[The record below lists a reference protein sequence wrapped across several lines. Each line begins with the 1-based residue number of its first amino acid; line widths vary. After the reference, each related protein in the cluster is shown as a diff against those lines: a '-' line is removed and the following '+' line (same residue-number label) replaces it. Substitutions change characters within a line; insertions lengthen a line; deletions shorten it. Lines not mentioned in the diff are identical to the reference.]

1 MEVKTITACVVAFTT
16 LIGLGVTGWTK
27 LADIQGQLD
36 TIAAYDSRIEV
47 IEDNSANALLEIEK
61 RLEQAIADSD
71 ERLARQLD
79 AMRDKLQTIT
89 EQAIQTA
96 GKIGSLE
103 SKVEKMIE
111 DAIKQYNTDTRNPL
125 AI

>member
-1 MEVKTITACVVAFTT
+1 MEIKTITAFIVAFTT

-36 TIAAYDSRIEV
+36 TIASYEARIVV

-71 ERLARQLD
+71 ERLAQNLESL
-79 AMRDKLQTIT
+79 RDKLQTIID
-89 EQAIQTA
+89 QAITTA
-96 GKIGSLE
+96 GQIGGLE

-111 DAIKQYNTDTRNPL
+111 DAIKKYNADTKNPL

>member
-1 MEVKTITACVVAFTT
+1 MEIKTITACIVAFTT

-47 IEDNSANALLEIEK
+47 IENNSANALLEIEK

-71 ERLARQLD
+71 EKLANEL
-79 AMRDKLQTIT
+79 AALRDKLQSIT
-89 EQAIQTA
+89 DQAITTA
-96 GKIGSLE
+96 GQIGGLE